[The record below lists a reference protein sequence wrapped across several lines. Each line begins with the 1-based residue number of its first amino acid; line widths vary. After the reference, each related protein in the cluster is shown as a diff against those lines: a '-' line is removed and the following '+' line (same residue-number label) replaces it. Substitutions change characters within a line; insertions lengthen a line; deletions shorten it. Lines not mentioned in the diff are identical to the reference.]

1 MNMIKNR
8 QKRKNYLKNEDDCT
22 TNGWRYYKHAMIP
35 DSAPHETI
43 NKIPLKNGT
52 IWKSK
57 KGIPLFA
64 RWISEWDCGYETNW
78 WYVIKDDK
86 FDINN
91 LKSKRRYEIKKGQK
105 NFEVV
110 QIVAKDYALQLFEIT
125 LAAYKEY
132 PRKYRPQIEKKA
144 FIEEIDNWNKYRTYG
159 AFSRDTKELCGY
171 ALLSIYENYV
181 DFNVLKTRPDCEKR
195 GVNAAIIGRIV
206 TDFNKYLSKSFY
218 ICDGSRAVLHET
230 NFQDYLEK
238 YFGFRKAY
246 CKLHMKYRG
255 LIKGLVKILYPL
267 RNYIKGNGKLTTRI
281 KTVLLFEE
289 IAKTN

>member
-1 MNMIKNR
+1 M
-8 QKRKNYLKNEDDCT
+8 
-22 TNGWRYYKHAMIP
+22 
-35 DSAPHETI
+35 
-43 NKIPLKNGT
+43 
-52 IWKSK
+52 
-57 KGIPLFA
+57 
-64 RWISEWDCGYETNW
+64 
-78 WYVIKDDK
+78 
-86 FDINN
+86 
-91 LKSKRRYEIKKGQK
+91 
-105 NFEVV
+105 
-110 QIVAKDYALQLFEIT
+110 
-125 LAAYKEY
+125 
-132 PRKYRPQIEKKA
+132 
-144 FIEEIDNWNKYRTYG
+144 
-159 AFSRDTKELCGY
+159 
-171 ALLSIYENYV
+171 
-181 DFNVLKTRPDCEKR
+181 KTRPDCEKR